1 MGEPQRIPRRPA
13 ILDYAQTE
21 AIVGAPDVAD
31 SSVLAH
37 STAWA
42 LLGVGDEDFDAEA
55 LRRLR
60 ELLSTGGVPLVA
72 ELWSQSPDF
81 TLPGALWRVYLFREW
96 FHRDPLTVADL
107 YILGLHAEQVPGLE
121 EPIHARPL
129 EDVIHDADALL
140 SGEKRDDDLED
151 IFTELAH
158 AMRIVAAGDP
168 RVGRQWIDDPHDALA
183 FLSTVFPYSLEAMA
197 MKRVSAATFAL
208 FTALLPATSA
218 LIGAVLLRQ
227 IPSLWQL
234 VGLVCISIA
243 VGIASMAGR
252 AHPDV
257 KSVQGTEETE
267 N

>member
-42 LLGVGDEDFDAEA
+42 LLGVGDEDFDPEA

-96 FHRDPLTVADL
+96 FHRDPLTVAEL
-107 YILGLHAEQVPGLE
+107 YILGLHADQVPGLE

-140 SGEKRDDDLED
+140 SGKNVMMIWKTSLRSLR
-151 IFTELAH
+151 
-158 AMRIVAAGDP
+158 MRC
-168 RVGRQWIDDPHDALA
+168 
-183 FLSTVFPYSLEAMA
+183 
-197 MKRVSAATFAL
+197 
-208 FTALLPATSA
+208 ALL
-218 LIGAVLLRQ
+218 LLA
-227 IPSLWQL
+227 IPEWEDSGSMTRMMLW
-234 VGLVCISIA
+234 
-243 VGIASMAGR
+243 R
-252 AHPDV
+252 
-257 KSVQGTEETE
+257 TE
-267 N
+267 

>member
-72 ELWSQSPDF
+72 ELWSLSPDF

-107 YILGLHAEQVPGLE
+107 YILGLHAEQVPGL
-121 EPIHARPL
+121 
-129 EDVIHDADALL
+129 
-140 SGEKRDDDLED
+140 
-151 IFTELAH
+151 
-158 AMRIVAAGDP
+158 
-168 RVGRQWIDDPHDALA
+168 
-183 FLSTVFPYSLEAMA
+183 
-197 MKRVSAATFAL
+197 
-208 FTALLPATSA
+208 
-218 LIGAVLLRQ
+218 
-227 IPSLWQL
+227 
-234 VGLVCISIA
+234 
-243 VGIASMAGR
+243 
-252 AHPDV
+252 
-257 KSVQGTEETE
+257 
-267 N
+267 

>member
-42 LLGVGDEDFDAEA
+42 LLGVGDEDFEPEA

-96 FHRDPLTVADL
+96 FHRDPLTVAEL
-107 YILGLHAEQVPGLE
+107 YILGLHADQVPGLE

-183 FLSTVFPYSLEAMA
+183 YGVTMRARALVMTAQELE
-197 MKRVSAATFAL
+197 RAASRAR
-208 FTALLPATSA
+208 
-218 LIGAVLLRQ
+218 IGEL
-227 IPSLWQL
+227 
-234 VGLVCISIA
+234 
-243 VGIASMAGR
+243 
-252 AHPDV
+252 D
-257 KSVQGTEETE
+257 
-267 N
+267 

>member
-81 TLPGALWRVYLFREW
+81 TLPGARLRLLNCTSWDCTQSRSPGLKNPFMRVLWRKSSMTRMHFFPEKNVMMIWKTSLRSSRMRCALLLLAIREW
-96 FHRDPLTVADL
+96 
-107 YILGLHAEQVPGLE
+107 
-121 EPIHARPL
+121 
-129 EDVIHDADALL
+129 ED
-140 SGEKRDDDLED
+140 SGSMTRMMLWR
-151 IFTELAH
+151 TE
-158 AMRIVAAGDP
+158 
-168 RVGRQWIDDPHDALA
+168 
-183 FLSTVFPYSLEAMA
+183 
-197 MKRVSAATFAL
+197 
-208 FTALLPATSA
+208 
-218 LIGAVLLRQ
+218 
-227 IPSLWQL
+227 
-234 VGLVCISIA
+234 
-243 VGIASMAGR
+243 
-252 AHPDV
+252 
-257 KSVQGTEETE
+257 
-267 N
+267 